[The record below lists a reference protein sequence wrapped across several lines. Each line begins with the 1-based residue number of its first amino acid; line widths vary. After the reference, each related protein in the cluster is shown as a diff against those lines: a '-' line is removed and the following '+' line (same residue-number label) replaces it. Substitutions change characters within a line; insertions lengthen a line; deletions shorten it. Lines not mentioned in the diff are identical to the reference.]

1 MQDNNDHLYDELAIL
16 FARRAQMPPR
26 ELYATNAA
34 DMFDTAIAKQIV
46 KAAKRCS
53 ERFTPDSFDRRP
65 FDIDCVRDMAMEA
78 HLRMKETPDDGARQ
92 VLFAPIIDALHA
104 ERVLADPENV
114 VVLAQE
120 ILKSVAYF
128 NRLPPQP
135 DIQPH

>member
-1 MQDNNDHLYDELAIL
+1 MQDNDRLYDELAIL

-34 DMFDTAIAKQIV
+34 TMFDTAIAKQIQ
-46 KAAKRCS
+46 KAARKCV
-53 ERFTPDSFDRRP
+53 ERFTPERFDRRA

-78 HLRMKETPDDGARQ
+78 HLRMKETPDDNARQ
-92 VLFAPIIDALHA
+92 ILFAPIIDALHS

-120 ILKSVAYF
+120 ILKSFAYF
-128 NRLPPQP
+128 NRQPPQP
-135 DIQPH
+135 GMQPH

>member
-1 MQDNNDHLYDELAIL
+1 MQDNNDRLYDELAIL

-34 DMFDTAIAKQIV
+34 TMFDSAIVKQIQ
-46 KAAKRCS
+46 KAARKCV
-53 ERFTPDSFDRRP
+53 ERFTPEHFDRRA

-78 HLRMKETPDDGARQ
+78 HLRMKETPDDGQRQ
-92 VLFAPIIDALHA
+92 VLFAPIVDALHS

-120 ILKSVAYF
+120 ILKSFSYF
-128 NRLPPQP
+128 NRQQQP
-135 DIQPH
+135 GMQPH